1 MIIDA
6 SVHVGSEFLSGL
18 REALLIFERIERSSD
33 TDNVLTFEEGAFA
46 TPLFLSA
53 LLARKFDPLASRRIE
68 LDVRSSYLCT
78 ICFDKGGISTE
89 ELGDIEEYLGS
100 YRDKSYIPIMRF
112 PLLGER
118 SRAHVTSVGSAV
130 VNLLRSRLD
139 LSGRIFTGVNY
150 LISEILD
157 NVIEHSFSHGGGII
171 CQEYARKGY
180 MDICIFDNGVTIPGS
195 YRRAKLLDDRSTDAQ
210 ALQTTINR
218 RLSTKNTAGSVNR
231 GFGISS
237 SRQMLVH
244 GLQGEF
250 LIFSGS
256 ALYVST
262 PREEK
267 VFPLPNH
274 LGLHGTIVGLRIPRF
289 VDDFNPSDYY
299 EL

>member
-1 MIIDA
+1 MNIDA
-6 SVHVGSEFLSGL
+6 TVHVGSEFLSGL

-171 CQEYARKGY
+171 CQDYARKGY

>member
-6 SVHVGSEFLSGL
+6 SVHVRSEFLSGL
-18 REALLIFERIERSSD
+18 RDALLIFQRIERSSD

-53 LLARKFDPLASRRIE
+53 LLARKFDPLASRHIE

-118 SRAHVTSVGSAV
+118 SRAQVTSVGSAV
-130 VNLLRSRLD
+130 ANLLRSRLD

-171 CQEYARKGY
+171 CQDYARKGY

-274 LGLHGTIVGLRIPRF
+274 LGLHGTIVGLRIPRAA
-289 VDDFNPSDYY
+289 DDFNPSDYY

>member
-18 REALLIFERIERSSD
+18 REALLIFQRIERSSD

-130 VNLLRSRLD
+130 ANLLRSRLD

-171 CQEYARKGY
+171 CQDYARKGY

>member
-1 MIIDA
+1 MNIDA
-6 SVHVGSEFLSGL
+6 TVHVGSEFLSGL
-18 REALLIFERIERSSD
+18 REALLIFNRIERSSD

-46 TPLFLSA
+46 PPLFLSA

-78 ICFDKGGISTE
+78 ICFDKGGISTDD
-89 ELGDIEEYLGS
+89 LDDIEEYLGS

-118 SRAHVTSVGSAV
+118 SRANVTSVGSAV
-130 VNLLRSRLD
+130 ANLLRSRLD
-139 LSGRIFTGVNY
+139 LNGRIFTGVNY

-157 NVIEHSFSHGGGII
+157 NVIEHSFSHGGGIV
-171 CQEYARKGY
+171 CQDYARKGY
-180 MDICIFDNGVTIPGS
+180 MDICVFDNGVTIPGS

>member
-1 MIIDA
+1 MNIDA
-6 SVHVGSEFLSGL
+6 TVHVGSEFLSGL
-18 REALLIFERIERSSD
+18 REALLIFNRIERSSD

-78 ICFDKGGISTE
+78 ICFDKGGISTDD
-89 ELGDIEEYLGS
+89 LDDIEEYLGS
-100 YRDKSYIPIMRF
+100 YRYKSYIPIMRF

-118 SRAHVTSVGSAV
+118 SRANVTSVGSAV
-130 VNLLRSRLD
+130 ANLLRSRLD
-139 LSGRIFTGVNY
+139 LNGRIFTGVNY

-157 NVIEHSFSHGGGII
+157 NVIEHSFSHGGGIV
-171 CQEYARKGY
+171 CQDYARKGY
-180 MDICIFDNGVTIPGS
+180 MDICVFDNGVTIPGS

>member
-1 MIIDA
+1 MNIDA
-6 SVHVGSEFLSGL
+6 TVHVGSEFLSGL
-18 REALLIFERIERSSD
+18 REALLIFNRIERSSD

-78 ICFDKGGISTE
+78 ICFDKGGISTDD
-89 ELGDIEEYLGS
+89 LDDIEEYLES

-118 SRAHVTSVGSAV
+118 SRANVTSVGSAV
-130 VNLLRSRLD
+130 ANLLRSRLD
-139 LSGRIFTGVNY
+139 LNGRIFTGVNY

-157 NVIEHSFSHGGGII
+157 NVIEHSFSHGGGIV
-171 CQEYARKGY
+171 CQDYARKGY
-180 MDICIFDNGVTIPGS
+180 MDICVFDNGVTIPGS

>member
-18 REALLIFERIERSSD
+18 REALLIFQRIERSSD

-130 VNLLRSRLD
+130 ANLLRSRLD

-171 CQEYARKGY
+171 CQDYARKGY

-250 LIFSGS
+250 PIFSGS

>member
-18 REALLIFERIERSSD
+18 REALLIFQRIERSSD

-112 PLLGER
+112 PLFGER

-130 VNLLRSRLD
+130 ANLLRSRLD

-171 CQEYARKGY
+171 CQDYARKGY

-274 LGLHGTIVGLRIPRF
+274 LGLHGTIVGLRIPRAA
-289 VDDFNPSDYY
+289 DDFNPSDYY

>member
-1 MIIDA
+1 MNIDA
-6 SVHVGSEFLSGL
+6 TVHVGSEFLSGL
-18 REALLIFERIERSSD
+18 REALLIFNRIERSSD

-78 ICFDKGGISTE
+78 ICFDKGGISTDD
-89 ELGDIEEYLGS
+89 LDDIEEYLGS

-118 SRAHVTSVGSAV
+118 SRANVTSVGSAV
-130 VNLLRSRLD
+130 ANLLRSRLD
-139 LSGRIFTGVNY
+139 LNGRIFTGVNY

-157 NVIEHSFSHGGGII
+157 NVIEHSFSHGGGIV
-171 CQEYARKGY
+171 CQAYARKGY
-180 MDICIFDNGVTIPGS
+180 MDICVFDNGVTIPGS

>member
-1 MIIDA
+1 MNIDA
-6 SVHVGSEFLSGL
+6 SVRVGSGFLSGL
-18 REALLIFERIERSSD
+18 REALLIFEKIERSSD
-33 TDNVLTFEEGAFA
+33 RDNVLMFEEGTFA

-53 LLARKFDPLASRRIE
+53 LLARKFDPLASSRIE
-68 LDVRSSYLCT
+68 LDVRTNYLCT
-78 ICFDKGGISTE
+78 ISFDDGGVSTDD
-89 ELGDIEEYLGS
+89 LDDVEEYLGS

-130 VNLLRSRLD
+130 ANLLKSRLD
-139 LSGRIFTGVNY
+139 LSGKIFTGVNY
-150 LISEILD
+150 LLSEILD
-157 NVIEHSFSHGGGII
+157 NVIEHSFSKGGGIV
-171 CQEYARKGY
+171 CQDYARKGY

-195 YRRAKLLDDRSTDAQ
+195 YRRAKLLDDSSTDAQ
-210 ALQTTINR
+210 ALQITINR
-218 RLSTKNTAGSVNR
+218 QLSTKNSAGSVNR

-237 SRQMLVH
+237 SRQMLVS

-250 LIFSGS
+250 VILSGS

-267 VFPLPNH
+267 VFPLPDH
-274 LGLHGTIVGLRIPRF
+274 LGLHGTVVGLRIPRAA
-289 VDDFNPSDYY
+289 DDFDPSDYY

>member
-68 LDVRSSYLCT
+68 LDVRSRYLCT

-118 SRAHVTSVGSAV
+118 SRAQVTSVGSAV

-139 LSGRIFTGVNY
+139 LSGRIFTGINY

-157 NVIEHSFSHGGGII
+157 NVIEHSFSHGGGIV
-171 CQEYARKGY
+171 CQDYARKGY

>member
-1 MIIDA
+1 M
-6 SVHVGSEFLSGL
+6 
-18 REALLIFERIERSSD
+18 
-33 TDNVLTFEEGAFA
+33 
-46 TPLFLSA
+46 
-53 LLARKFDPLASRRIE
+53 
-68 LDVRSSYLCT
+68 RSSYLCT
-78 ICFDKGGISTE
+78 ICFDKGGISTDD
-89 ELGDIEEYLGS
+89 LDDIEEYLGS

-118 SRAHVTSVGSAV
+118 SRANVTSVGSAV
-130 VNLLRSRLD
+130 ANLLRSRLD
-139 LSGRIFTGVNY
+139 LNGRIFTGVNY

-157 NVIEHSFSHGGGII
+157 NVIEHSFSHGGGIV
-171 CQEYARKGY
+171 CQDYARKGY
-180 MDICIFDNGVTIPGS
+180 MDICVFDNGVTIPGS

>member
-1 MIIDA
+1 MNIDA
-6 SVHVGSEFLSGL
+6 TVHVGSEFLSGL
-18 REALLIFERIERSSD
+18 REALLIFNRIERSSD

-78 ICFDKGGISTE
+78 ICFDKGGISTDD
-89 ELGDIEEYLGS
+89 LDDIEEYLGS

-118 SRAHVTSVGSAV
+118 SRANVTSVGSAV
-130 VNLLRSRLD
+130 ANLLRSRLD
-139 LSGRIFTGVNY
+139 LNGRIFTGVNY

-157 NVIEHSFSHGGGII
+157 NVIEHSFSHGGGIV
-171 CQEYARKGY
+171 CQDYARKGY
-180 MDICIFDNGVTIPGS
+180 MDICVFDNGVTIPGS

-262 PREEK
+262 PREEM

>member
-171 CQEYARKGY
+171 CQDYARKR
-180 MDICIFDNGVTIPGS
+180 FN
-195 YRRAKLLDDRSTDAQ
+195 KL
-210 ALQTTINR
+210 
-218 RLSTKNTAGSVNR
+218 
-231 GFGISS
+231 
-237 SRQMLVH
+237 
-244 GLQGEF
+244 
-250 LIFSGS
+250 
-256 ALYVST
+256 VSF
-262 PREEK
+262 RYSIE
-267 VFPLPNH
+267 
-274 LGLHGTIVGLRIPRF
+274 
-289 VDDFNPSDYY
+289 
-299 EL
+299 

>member
-1 MIIDA
+1 MNIDA
-6 SVHVGSEFLSGL
+6 TVHVGSEFLSGL
-18 REALLIFERIERSSD
+18 REALLIFNRIERSSD

-78 ICFDKGGISTE
+78 ICFDKGGISTDD
-89 ELGDIEEYLGS
+89 LDDIEEYLGS

-118 SRAHVTSVGSAV
+118 SRANVTSVGSAV
-130 VNLLRSRLD
+130 ANLLRSRLD
-139 LSGRIFTGVNY
+139 LNDRIFTGVNY

-157 NVIEHSFSHGGGII
+157 NVIEHSFSHGGGIV
-171 CQEYARKGY
+171 CQDYARKGY
-180 MDICIFDNGVTIPGS
+180 MDICVFDNGVTIPGS

>member
-1 MIIDA
+1 MNIDA
-6 SVHVGSEFLSGL
+6 TVHVGSEFLSGL
-18 REALLIFERIERSSD
+18 REALLIFNRIERSSD

-78 ICFDKGGISTE
+78 ICFDKGGISTDD
-89 ELGDIEEYLGS
+89 LDDIEEYLGS
-100 YRDKSYIPIMRF
+100 YRDMSYIPIMRF

-118 SRAHVTSVGSAV
+118 SRANVTSVGSAV
-130 VNLLRSRLD
+130 ANLLRSRLD
-139 LSGRIFTGVNY
+139 LNGRIFTGVNY

-157 NVIEHSFSHGGGII
+157 NVIEHSFSHGGGIV
-171 CQEYARKGY
+171 CQDYARKGY
-180 MDICIFDNGVTIPGS
+180 MDICVFDNGVTIPGS

>member
-18 REALLIFERIERSSD
+18 REALLIFQRIERSSD

-100 YRDKSYIPIMRF
+100 YRDKSYISIMRF

-130 VNLLRSRLD
+130 ANLLRSRLD

-171 CQEYARKGY
+171 CQDYARKGY

>member
-1 MIIDA
+1 MNIDA
-6 SVHVGSEFLSGL
+6 TVHVGSEFLSGL

-68 LDVRSSYLCT
+68 LDVCSSYLCT
-78 ICFDKGGISTE
+78 ICFDQGGVSTDD
-89 ELGDIEEYLGS
+89 LDDVEEYLGS

-118 SRAHVTSVGSAV
+118 SRTHVTSVGSAV
-130 VNLLRSRLD
+130 ANLLKSRLD

-150 LISEILD
+150 LLSEILD
-157 NVIEHSFSHGGGII
+157 NVIEHSFSNGGGIV
-171 CQEYARKGY
+171 CQDYARRGY

-210 ALQTTINR
+210 ALQVTINR
-218 RLSTKNTAGSVNR
+218 QLSTKNSAGSVNR

-250 LIFSGS
+250 LILSGR

-274 LGLHGTIVGLRIPRF
+274 LGLHGTIVGLRIPRAA
-289 VDDFNPSDYY
+289 DDFNPSDYY

>member
-171 CQEYARKGY
+171 CQDYARKGY

-231 GFGISS
+231 GFGISR

>member
-1 MIIDA
+1 MNIDA
-6 SVHVGSEFLSGL
+6 TVHVGSEFLSGL
-18 REALLIFERIERSSD
+18 REALLIFNRIERSSD

-78 ICFDKGGISTE
+78 ICFDKGGISTDD
-89 ELGDIEEYLGS
+89 LDDIEEYLGS

-118 SRAHVTSVGSAV
+118 SRANVTSVGSAV
-130 VNLLRSRLD
+130 ANLLRSRLD
-139 LSGRIFTGVNY
+139 LNGRIFTGVNY

-157 NVIEHSFSHGGGII
+157 NVIEHSFSHGGGIV
-171 CQEYARKGY
+171 CQDYARKGY
-180 MDICIFDNGVTIPGS
+180 MDICVFDNGVTIPGS

-262 PREEK
+262 PRKEK
-267 VFPLPNH
+267 VFPLTNH

>member
-78 ICFDKGGISTE
+78 ICFDKGGISTDG
-89 ELGDIEEYLGS
+89 LNDIEEYLGS

-130 VNLLRSRLD
+130 ANLLRSRLD

-157 NVIEHSFSHGGGII
+157 NVIEHSFSHGGGIV
-171 CQEYARKGY
+171 CQDYARKGY

-250 LIFSGS
+250 LIFSGR

>member
-1 MIIDA
+1 MNIDA
-6 SVHVGSEFLSGL
+6 TVHVGSEFLSGL
-18 REALLIFERIERSSD
+18 REALLIFNRIERSSD

-78 ICFDKGGISTE
+78 ICFDKGGISTDD
-89 ELGDIEEYLGS
+89 LDDIEEYLGS

-118 SRAHVTSVGSAV
+118 SRANVTSVGSAV
-130 VNLLRSRLD
+130 ANLLRSRLD
-139 LSGRIFTGVNY
+139 LNGRIFTGVNY

-157 NVIEHSFSHGGGII
+157 NVIEHSFSHGGGIV
-171 CQEYARKGY
+171 CQDYARKGY
-180 MDICIFDNGVTIPGS
+180 MDICVFDNGVTIPGS

>member
-171 CQEYARKGY
+171 CQDYARKGY

>member
-1 MIIDA
+1 MNIDA
-6 SVHVGSEFLSGL
+6 SVRVGSGFLSGL
-18 REALLIFERIERSSD
+18 REALLIFEKIERSSD
-33 TDNVLTFEEGAFA
+33 RDNVLIFEEGTFA

-53 LLARKFDPLASRRIE
+53 LLARKFDPLASSRIE
-68 LDVRSSYLCT
+68 LDVRTNYLCT
-78 ICFDKGGISTE
+78 ISFDDGGVSTDD
-89 ELGDIEEYLGS
+89 LDDVEEYLGS

-112 PLLGER
+112 PLFGER

-130 VNLLRSRLD
+130 ANLLRSRLD

-157 NVIEHSFSHGGGII
+157 NVIEHSFSHGGGIV
-171 CQEYARKGY
+171 CQDYARKGY
-180 MDICIFDNGVTIPGS
+180 MDICVFDNGVTIPGS

-250 LIFSGS
+250 LIFFRQRTLCEYAKG
-256 ALYVST
+256 
-262 PREEK
+262 REG
-267 VFPLPNH
+267 FPSPKPP
-274 LGLHGTIVGLRIPRF
+274 GTAW
-289 VDDFNPSDYY
+289 YY
-299 EL
+299 CGIAYPKGC